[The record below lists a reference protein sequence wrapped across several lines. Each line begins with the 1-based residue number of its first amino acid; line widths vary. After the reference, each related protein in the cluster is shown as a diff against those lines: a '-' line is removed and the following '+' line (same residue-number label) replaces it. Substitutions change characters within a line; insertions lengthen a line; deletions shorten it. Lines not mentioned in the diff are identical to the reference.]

1 MTAGTMRSALAGP
14 LRRFLEHKRALNRK
28 YRNEEAALRLFDTYL
43 AAHGVGGFEDVD
55 SALIERF
62 LQSRPR
68 NARSHNHLLGVLR
81 LFFAWAVV
89 QRLIAKNPVTAR
101 PRRVRGRVLPFL
113 FDVATMRRV
122 LEAARQLPARCRNK
136 HRPLVYEMALAL
148 VFGLGLRVSE
158 AARLRLGDWDLK
170 RGTLLVRKSKFGK
183 TRLLPMGPNL
193 ARRLATYVAAV
204 HGAAH
209 DGQAPLF
216 SLTPGRRVRPD
227 TLSGMFR
234 ELCATLDLRPARG
247 MATPRLHH
255 LRHSF
260 AVNRLLRWYREGVDV
275 NSRLLQLSVFP
286 GHVHPRST
294 AVYLTITADLLAEA
308 DRRFRDFARPED
320 LA

>member
-1 MTAGTMRSALAGP
+1 MTARAMLSALAGA

-28 YRNEEAALRLFDTYL
+28 YGNEEAALRLFDTYL

-55 SALIERF
+55 SSLIERF

-89 QRLIAKNPVTAR
+89 QRLIPHNPVTAR
-101 PRRVRGRVLPFL
+101 PRRVRGTLLPFL

-122 LEAARQLPARCRNK
+122 LQAARQLPAGRRNK
-136 HRPLVYEMALAL
+136 QRHLVCEMALAL
-148 VFGLGLRVSE
+148 VFGLGLRAGE
-158 AARLRLGDWDLK
+158 AARLRLGDWNRE

-193 ARRLATYVAAV
+193 ARRLATYVTAV
-204 HGAAH
+204 HGAAS

-216 SLTPGRRVRPD
+216 WLTPGRCVRPD
-227 TLSGMFR
+227 SLSRIFR
-234 ELCATLDLRPARG
+234 ELCAGLDLRPARG
-247 MATPRLHH
+247 TAAPRLHH

-260 AVNRLLRWYREGVDV
+260 AVNRLLRWYRDGVDV
-275 NSRLLQLSVFP
+275 NSRLLQLSVFL

-308 DRRFRDFARPED
+308 DRRFRELARPEE

>member
-1 MTAGTMRSALAGP
+1 MRSALAGP

-62 LQSRPR
+62 LPSRPR

-101 PRRVRGRVLPFL
+101 PRRVRVRVLPFL

-204 HGAAH
+204 HGGAH

-247 MATPRLHH
+247 HAALASSAAFVRCEPLAALVPR
-255 LRHSF
+255 RRRRQQPPAA
-260 AVNRLLRWYREGVDV
+260 AVCL
-275 NSRLLQLSVFP
+275 P
-286 GHVHPRST
+286 GPCPSPLDGRVPDDHRGLARRGRS
-294 AVYLTITADLLAEA
+294 AL
-308 DRRFRDFARPED
+308 P
-320 LA
+320 